1 MTENIYR
8 KIKNAIILEHG
19 KDTIVS
25 EDDLETLKEFL
36 EFGKDF
42 SLEAISNLISD
53 YTRKCDICK
62 KLMFEGFVEGDGDNY
77 YCSDECLHTKYTD
90 EEFFGTKEEQEE
102 LEEKGYGNTN
112 YWTNWGLSEETEE
125 N

>member
-1 MTENIYR
+1 MIENIYR

-25 EDDLETLKEFL
+25 EDDLETLKEL
-36 EFGKDF
+36 MEFGKYF

-62 KLMFEGFVEGDGDNY
+62 KIMFEGFVEGDGDKY

-90 EEFFGTKEEQEE
+90 EEFFGTEEEQKKMA
-102 LEEKGYGNTN
+102 EKGIENPN
-112 YWTNWGLSEETEE
+112 YWTNWGLTEL
-125 N
+125 

>member
-1 MTENIYR
+1 MVFPADISM
-8 KIKNAIILEHG
+8 KNAIILEHG
-19 KDTIVS
+19 KDIVVS

-62 KLMFEGFVEGDGDNY
+62 KLMFEGFVEGDGDKY
-77 YCSDECLHTKYTD
+77 YCSEECLHTEYTD
-90 EEFFGTKEEQEE
+90 EEFFGTKEEQNKMEE
-102 LEEKGYGNTN
+102 RGIENPN
-112 YWTNWGLSEETEE
+112 YWTNWGLTEL
-125 N
+125 